1 MARQAAER
9 LFQMK
14 KTQIQMM
21 EDRGYVIDEDEKT
34 IFDWSL
40 DDFITAYK
48 ELAIAENKD
57 FRESLN
63 RYYFNKEGET
73 ECFVFYARPDK
84 DDSKLLGVNVVR
96 KFVEEI
102 DTTVPKTALFITS
115 LEVSPPGKSSI
126 GEILVTRTQIF
137 YDRELM
143 FNPTK
148 HVWNPVFELVEN
160 QANFLRENRVQKVTQ
175 LPCIF
180 VTDPVVKYYGF
191 RPGSIVRIY
200 RKNQLEG
207 LVRTEIDY
215 RLIVDK

>member
-73 ECFVFYARPDK
+73 ECFVFYAR
-84 DDSKLLGVNVVR
+84 N
-96 KFVEEI
+96 
-102 DTTVPKTALFITS
+102 
-115 LEVSPPGKSSI
+115 
-126 GEILVTRTQIF
+126 
-137 YDRELM
+137 
-143 FNPTK
+143 
-148 HVWNPVFELVEN
+148 
-160 QANFLRENRVQKVTQ
+160 
-175 LPCIF
+175 
-180 VTDPVVKYYGF
+180 
-191 RPGSIVRIY
+191 
-200 RKNQLEG
+200 
-207 LVRTEIDY
+207 
-215 RLIVDK
+215 